1 MQNELPYLRQRPLYI
16 LDVLRVH
23 RPHAVEALCN
33 LIDVDADLLYLGGL
47 CPDVGSVHVDDIAV
61 NEHLP
66 GVGRKVLRVQQHHFL
81 FDQLPFLLRH
91 GNAQHDLSFSVCH
104 DSPSFMWVIVALAII
119 ATIILLTG
127 KGSMLVSGFNTKS
140 PEERAKYDKKKVSKQ
155 AGSIMVFVDIGLLA
169 LTSYIHF
176 RAIPAIQNNTISDY
190 GTEIT
195 IVALGICIYIIVIGI
210 LHIFHNSRQ

>member
-1 MQNELPYLRQRPLYI
+1 MWFI
-16 LDVLRVH
+16 W
-23 RPHAVEALCN
+23 
-33 LIDVDADLLYLGGL
+33 I
-47 CPDVGSVHVDDIAV
+47 
-61 NEHLP
+61 
-66 GVGRKVLRVQQHHFL
+66 
-81 FDQLPFLLRH
+81 
-91 GNAQHDLSFSVCH
+91 
-104 DSPSFMWVIVALAII
+104 MWVIVALAII

-155 AGSIMVFVDIGLLA
+155 AGSIMVFADIGLLA

-195 IVALGICIYIIVIGI
+195 IITIVVLGICVYIIVIGI
-210 LHIFHNSRQ
+210 WAAMRGFKNCKNDGTKQ

>member
-1 MQNELPYLRQRPLYI
+1 MWFI
-16 LDVLRVH
+16 W
-23 RPHAVEALCN
+23 
-33 LIDVDADLLYLGGL
+33 I
-47 CPDVGSVHVDDIAV
+47 
-61 NEHLP
+61 
-66 GVGRKVLRVQQHHFL
+66 
-81 FDQLPFLLRH
+81 
-91 GNAQHDLSFSVCH
+91 
-104 DSPSFMWVIVALAII
+104 MWVIVALAII

-140 PEERAKYDKKKVSKQ
+140 PEERAKYDKNKQKTAYEMKKVSKQ

-195 IVALGICIYIIVIGI
+195 IVALGICVYIIVIGI
-210 LHIFHNSRQ
+210 WAAMRGFKNCKNDGTKQ